1 MDSEHFQHVQSSI
14 FMWPT
19 GSWPAFPNQT
29 HKKSV
34 QSKIQKLHALP
45 SFAKRNYL
53 LGGCFGWWRWLTMV
67 GIENWRSKP
76 AETRLNDALQF
87 AIPSNRLQWRA
98 SQKIRLQVIIDDPAF
113 RSYDVSAH
121 HHITSHVWKNE
132 PFKLPFIINFKGK
145 GRLVTW
151 EASSPN
157 VSMELVMPESPV
169 MGALVVRRR

>member
-1 MDSEHFQHVQSSI
+1 MFKAPSSCD
-14 FMWPT
+14 PLAVDLH
-19 GSWPAFPNQT
+19 SQT
-29 HKKSV
+29 KHIRNPCRARFRNFTLC
-34 QSKIQKLHALP
+34 QALQ
-45 SFAKRNYL
+45 KRNYL
-53 LGGCFGWWRWLTMV
+53 LGSCFGWWRWLTMV